1 MLNIDTKNGTMS
13 RKGTKESKNQK
24 NDRKKT
30 MARPNIEKKENETF
44 DKVLS
49 SLYDRK
55 STFGDGNSVGEE
67 DLYKVLD
74 LYYYQDFYMYRH
86 LQNDYDKF
94 IDDSVMR
101 FFREVNHV
109 FAELIEDDKIHRHK
123 FTFSNLR
130 VSPPKHSNNVD
141 PFFPSDAR
149 HLSQTYSLTI
159 YGDIQQ
165 VKETVFLN
173 LNGSDRIKT
182 KKVGHAE
189 IGVPIMHVPVMV
201 RSKYCST
208 SIYKDEV
215 RGECR
220 YDPGGHFIV
229 GGNEKVIILQ
239 DRMIDNHPMVFM
251 KKVSNIS
258 YFVAQVNSRPKNIN
272 DMTQTINIKMK
283 KDNAMVIKIPILSEV
298 NVMIL
303 FRAMGIESDT
313 DIVECCTYDHT
324 DRHMTELVRFS
335 LDACYDDM
343 ADDHRK
349 ITTQE
354 EAIDYLITKMR
365 VMRRYNESSH
375 HTKMEQR
382 KMHLVELLKNTM
394 FPHIEGNLLEKA
406 YYMGYVVNKLL
417 RTVIG
422 RIPIDDRDS
431 YTRKRVDGIDSLLM
445 EIFKQHYKNNMT
457 ECNKQFISRQEDNL
471 DSDTPYTVVH
481 LFRPNI
487 FEQGFKA
494 ALTMGNWPRRV
505 GVSQM
510 LQRLSYMLLLS
521 FMSRVDSQSGG
532 KSSSKLTKPRLMS
545 ASSVG
550 FLCPNQTPEHSKVG
564 LTKHMSII
572 SSITIGDNDNY
583 ELVREWI
590 ITNKDFMRIYDVPMN
605 LVKNM
610 YKIFLNGEWMG
621 LIQNT
626 NKIGGNPLDNPVMR
640 MYLEGRTWKLTGL
653 FNPQSTSVVLDNR
666 EQELRF
672 YTDSGRFYRPVLRVN
687 GDNELVLTKAMTGQI
702 SLEKTNKNHMTSWPQ
717 FYSHDECPIE
727 FMCSEEQPYRMISYD
742 VDNLKDRRIALQS
755 TIGFKFDGKEA
766 EILNR
771 YDDKYFVRYD
781 CCEIHPSVLV
791 GGIIANMPFCN
802 TNQGPRLM
810 FQYAQGKQAMGIY
823 NTAYRSRTDIS
834 YILYHPQCPLVNT
847 RTAKYTY
854 GDILPSGENVM
865 VAIACYSGYNQEDS
879 LIFNRTSLE
888 RGMFRTMS
896 LKKYNSTIT
905 KNQETSGDDRFMKPP
920 PDKTIGIKLEKY
932 EKLNDDA
939 YVTPET
945 KIFNGDVIF
954 GKVTPINTMGDSQ
967 MIYKDSSEQYK
978 NHAPGVVDRIYLG
991 IKNQDG
997 YDSRKASVR
1006 SERIPGIGDKFC
1018 SRFGQKGTL
1027 GIAMDSMDMPYNKYG
1042 VRPDIIMNP
1051 NAIPSRMTV
1060 GQLFECITGK
1070 IGAIKGCN
1078 VDGTP
1083 FRKIDLEKIKDDL
1096 ESLGYH
1102 RDGVEYLYNGM
1113 TGKKIKS
1120 MIFFGP
1126 TFYQR
1131 LKHMTADK
1139 IHSRARGPITAL
1151 TRQAPEG
1158 RMREGGLRMGEME
1171 RDVVIAHGMAK
1182 FLKERLMDCSDPY
1195 TTYVCGKCGLFARRE
1210 ESRYNKPSPSPTD
1223 IWYCPP
1229 CENYNDVHKIM
1240 IPYAFKLMVQEL
1252 LSMCIAPRIRV
1263 QKNIAV

>member
-1 MLNIDTKNGTMS
+1 MDK
-13 RKGTKESKNQK
+13 KESVDLKKQK
-24 NDRKKT
+24 HGRKKSMNRAKT
-30 MARPNIEKKENETF
+30 ERIEKSVESVDGNHN
-44 DKVLS
+44 KVLQ
-49 SLYDRK
+49 SLLHNNRQ
-55 STFGDGNSVGEE
+55 FGDGNLIDED
-67 DLYKVLD
+67 DLYRLLD
-74 LYYYQDFYMYRH
+74 LYYYQDFYRYRH
-86 LQNDYDKF
+86 LPNDYDKF
-94 IDDSVMR
+94 IDDSIMR
-101 FFREVNHV
+101 FFRDVNHV
-109 FAELIEDDKIHRHK
+109 FAELIEDEKIHRHK
-123 FTFSNLR
+123 FIFSNLR

-159 YGDIQQ
+159 FGDIQQ

-173 LNGSDRIKT
+173 LNGPERIKT

-189 IGVPIMHVPVMV
+189 VGVPIMHIPVMV

-208 SIYKDEV
+208 SIYKDES

-229 GGNEKVIILQ
+229 GGSEKIIIPQ
-239 DRMIDNHPMVFM
+239 DRMIDNHPMVFI

-258 YFVAQVNSRPKNIN
+258 YYVAQVNSRPKNVN

-283 KDNAMVIKIPILSEV
+283 KDNTMVIKVPILSEV

-303 FRAMGIESDT
+303 FRAMGIESDKE
-313 DIVECCTYDHT
+313 IVECCTHDPS
-324 DRHMTELVRFS
+324 DKHMTEFVRAS
-335 LDACYDDM
+335 LDTCYDDNTEE
-343 ADDHRK
+343 HRR

-382 KMHLVELLKNTM
+382 KMHLIELLRNTM

-417 RTVIG
+417 KTAIG
-422 RIPIDDRDS
+422 RIQVDDRDS
-431 YTRKRVDGIDSLLM
+431 YTRKRVDGVESLLM
-445 EIFKQHYKNNMT
+445 EIFKQQYKTNMS
-457 ECNKQFISRQEDNL
+457 ECNKQIMARMEDNL
-471 DSDTPYTVVH
+471 DSDEPYMVVH
-481 LFRPNI
+481 LFKPSV

-494 ALTMGNWPRRV
+494 CLTMGNWPRRV

-510 LQRLSYMLLLS
+510 LQRLSYMLLLT
-521 FMSRVDSQSGG
+521 FLSRVDSQSGG
-532 KSSSKLTKPRLMS
+532 KSSTKLTKPRHLS
-545 ASSVG
+545 ASAVG
-550 FLCPNQTPEHSKVG
+550 FLCPNQTPEHAKVG
-564 LTKHMSII
+564 LTKHMNLI
-572 SSITIGDNDNY
+572 SSITIGDQDNY

-590 ITNKDFMRIYDVPMN
+590 TSNKEFSRVSDVP
-605 LVKNM
+605 LDRIRKM
-610 YKIFLNGEWMG
+610 YKIFLNGEWLG
-621 LIQNT
+621 LINNV
-626 NKIGGNPLDNPVMR
+626 NKLGGNPIDNPLMQ
-640 MYLEGRTWKLTGL
+640 MYLEGRTRKLTGL
-653 FNPQSTSVVLDNR
+653 FNPQSTSIVLDNR
-666 EQELRF
+666 DQELRF

-687 GDNELVLTKAMTGQI
+687 GDNELILTKEMVKMI
-702 SLEKTNKNHMTSWPQ
+702 SLEKTSKNRTTTWPQ
-717 FYSHDECPIE
+717 FYSSDECPIE
-727 FMCSEEQPYRMISYD
+727 FICSEEQPYRMISYD
-742 VDNLKDRRIALQS
+742 IDNLKESRLQIQS
-755 TIGFKFDGKEA
+755 TKDYKFKGKEN
-766 EILNR
+766 ELINR

-791 GGIIANMPFCN
+791 GESIANVPFCN

-810 FQYAQGKQAMGIY
+810 FYYAQSKQAMGIY
-823 NTAYRSRTDIS
+823 NTAYRTRTDIS
-834 YILYHPQCPLVNT
+834 YILYHPQSPVVNT
-847 RTAKYTY
+847 RTSKYTY
-854 GDILPSGENVM
+854 GDVLPSGENVM

-879 LIFNRTSLE
+879 LVFNRTSLE

-896 LKKYNSTIT
+896 LKKYNSTIS

-920 PDKTIGIKLEKY
+920 PDKTIGFKINQY
-932 EKLNDDA
+932 DKLNDDA

-945 KIFNGDVIF
+945 KLYDKDVIF
-954 GKVTPINTMGDSQ
+954 GKVTPINSTGDSQ

-978 NHAPGVVDRIYLG
+978 NHAPGVVDRVYLG

-1018 SRFGQKGTL
+1018 SRYGQKGTL
-1027 GIAMDSMDMPYNKYG
+1027 GIPFDSMDMPYNKHG
-1042 VRPDIIMNP
+1042 IRPDIIMNP
-1051 NAIPSRMTV
+1051 NGIPSRMTV
-1060 GQLFECITGK
+1060 GQLFECLVGK

-1078 VDGTP
+1078 VDGTS
-1083 FRKIDLEKIKDDL
+1083 FRKYDVEKMKDELEA
-1096 ESLGYH
+1096 LGYH

-1113 TGKKIKS
+1113 TGKKMKV

-1126 TFYQR
+1126 TFYHR

-1139 IHSRARGPITAL
+1139 IHSRARGPITVL
-1151 TRQAPEG
+1151 TKQAPEG
-1158 RMREGGLRMGEME
+1158 RTRDGGLRMGEME

-1182 FLKERLMDCSDPY
+1182 FLKERLMDCSDPH

-1210 ESRYNKPSPSPTD
+1210 ESRHNKPTPSPTD
-1223 IWYCPP
+1223 IWHCPP
-1229 CENYNDVHKIM
+1229 CENYNDIHKVM

-1263 QKNIAV
+1263 QKNIVV